1 MIDDY
6 VSWMFQDYSNNIHEY
21 VCVEKKSH
29 KDETGIEYVTSNC
42 KVTVSEHVNLKITLK
57 HK

>member
-1 MIDDY
+1 
-6 VSWMFQDYSNNIHEY
+6 MFQDYSNNIHEY

-42 KVTVSEHVNLKITLK
+42 KVTVSGHVNLKITLK